1 MKEFTRSP
9 TEEGNRNTWSPV
21 LGLDG
26 IIHPNIIDSTGDY
39 FGLESHTISEDG
51 TVSPSVVCPYD
62 NGCTFHEYIKLVGW
76 EDITENKQ

>member
-39 FGLESHTISEDG
+39 FGLESHTISGDG
-51 TVSPSVVCPYD
+51 TVSPS
-62 NGCTFHEYIKLVGW
+62 F
-76 EDITENKQ
+76 